1 MDGCFSIAYTN
12 HLSIVAVRAKA
23 FERLRSALAMILLIC
38 LM

>member
-1 MDGCFSIAYTN
+1 
-12 HLSIVAVRAKA
+12 VPVRAKA